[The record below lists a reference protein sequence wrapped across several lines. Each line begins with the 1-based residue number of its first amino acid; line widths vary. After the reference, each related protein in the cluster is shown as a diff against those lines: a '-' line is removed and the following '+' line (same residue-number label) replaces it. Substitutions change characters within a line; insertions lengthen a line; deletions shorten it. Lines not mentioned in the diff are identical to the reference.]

1 MHYLHLNSGRR
12 DEMIDIS
19 MEIQRRI
26 EAADFK
32 DGLAVVYCPHTTA
45 GLTVN
50 EGTDPA
56 VKADLIDCLTTLVP
70 WDRIYGH
77 AEGNSPSHVK
87 ASLMGSSATLLVE
100 EGQLVLG
107 QWQRVFFC
115 EFDGPRPRTVYLKFI
130 NGSI

>member
-1 MHYLHLNSGRR
+1 MKHISLQTGRR

-19 MEIQRRI
+19 TELQRLI
-26 EAADFK
+26 AAADFK

-50 EGTDPA
+50 EGADPA
-56 VKADLIDCLTTLVP
+56 VKADIQDCLGNLAP

-77 AEGNSPSHVK
+77 AEGNSPAHVK
-87 ASLMGSSATLLVE
+87 ATLTGSSVTLLVE
-100 EGQLVLG
+100 DGRLALG

-115 EFDGPRPRTVYLKFI
+115 EFDGPRPRTLHVKFI
-130 NGSI
+130 GA